1 MPTYSFSTDGLGA
14 SDIAFP
20 MRDKVL
26 HPCGYKIGMTF
37 CLRPCPV
44 LFGAVT
50 RLPAKTATGPS
61 EGDQHAGSLRM
72 VQG

>member
-1 MPTYSFSTDGLGA
+1 MA
-14 SDIAFP
+14 SVRLTLPSRCGTRI
-20 MRDKVL
+20 
-26 HPCGYKIGMTF
+26 HPCGYEIGVTF